1 MISVCIYLASCNGCF
16 PPQNTTMN
24 FNEDDVLCF
33 PRKSSWT
40 KLCPLVGSGIL
51 ETWIIL
57 KTIRLC
63 LVDWTSQGNVYPQ
76 NLGISSCLNKNGTNS
91 YVFQVMLVFRGDFF
105 CFPKTNKQKPTGGKS
120 KSVPSAHT
128 RQVQYK
134 LQGFYRFVQ
143 HWQGNLDEKTPW
155 DEKTWGGSEGRGL
168 LRSPGM
174 WWFVAPDSV
183 ILFLGGGRELR
194 S

>member
-1 MISVCIYLASCNGCF
+1 MDHPKDHSTLFGRLDFPGECI
-16 PPQNTTMN
+16 PPKPRYFQLPKQKWYE
-24 FNEDDVLCF
+24 FLCF
-33 PRKSSWT
+33 P
-40 KLCPLVGSGIL
+40 
-51 ETWIIL
+51 
-57 KTIRLC
+57 
-63 LVDWTSQGNVYPQ
+63 
-76 NLGISSCLNKNGTNS
+76 
-91 YVFQVMLVFRGDFF
+91 GDVSFPGGFFF